1 MTSFNE
7 WAKNKVLLASILI
20 AFFTSGYCNGESL
33 KIGVASNFRST
44 LDKMVSKFNIAHGV
58 NVQISA
64 ASTGTLFAQVQNG
77 APFDI
82 LFAADRLRPALLEA
96 EGHTRH
102 RKTYAYGQLV
112 FWTPKGPASET
123 SFQHYKKTIAI
134 ANPKFAPY
142 GIAAMDLLKFMKIKP
157 RRLVYGNNV
166 SQAFNFV
173 RTGNASAGLVALS
186 QVTHLNIPKDQFW
199 AVPIEFHTPIEQQL
213 VVLKAASKLSEL
225 FLAHTFSSE
234 SSKLIIE
241 SGYLSSNL
249 VTGTPPT
256 DVVNI
261 P

>member
-1 MTSFNE
+1 MTSFNA
-7 WAKNKVLLASILI
+7 WIKNKVLLVSVFMV
-20 AFFTSGYCNGESL
+20 FFTSSYCNGESL

-44 LDKMVSKFNIAHGV
+44 LGKIASKFNIAHGID
-58 NVQISA
+58 VQISA

-82 LFAADRLRPALLEA
+82 LFAADRSRPALLES

-112 FWTPKGPASET
+112 FWSPKNRASEK
-123 SFQHYKKTIAI
+123 SLKHFKKTIAI

-142 GIAAMDLLKFMKIKP
+142 GIAAMDLFKFIRVKP
-157 RRLVYGNNV
+157 KRLVYGNNV
-166 SQAFNFV
+166 AQTFNFV

-186 QVTHLNIPKDQFW
+186 QIKHLNIPTGQFW
-199 AVPIEFHTPIEQQL
+199 AVPVEFYTPIEQQL

-225 FLAHTFSSE
+225 FLAYTFSSE
-234 SSKLIIE
+234 SNKIIIE
-241 SGYLSSNL
+241 SGYLTSNL
-249 VTGTPPT
+249 AAGTRGT
-256 DVVNI
+256 DIGDI